1 MSSCISRIL
10 CLLSFVMI
18 NEKQTNA
25 QNAHSSIEWSIG
37 RKSVDSKTR
46 GNKNSMSKITSKHMS
61 TMLAKGFITQE
72 SYDQM
77 ILEEIGT
84 EVSRGKIDVLRNMA
98 GFEEIEESLQRWFKA
113 NEYEVQENM
122 RNNGHPEVA
131 KISVNVAK

>member
-1 MSSCISRIL
+1 
-10 CLLSFVMI
+10 
-18 NEKQTNA
+18 
-25 QNAHSSIEWSIG
+25 
-37 RKSVDSKTR
+37 
-46 GNKNSMSKITSKHMS
+46 MS

-84 EVSRGKIDVLRNMA
+84 EVSRGKIDVLRSMA
-98 GFEEIEESLQRWFKA
+98 GFNEIEESLQRWFED
-113 NEYEVQENM
+113 NEYEVQKNM